1 MTSDLVRAAV
11 RRFEGARALREE
23 DALAVEEPMEIRL
36 VFRGT
41 KRPSVQRL
49 AVTMRTPGN
58 DFELAAGF
66 LFTEG
71 VVRNPDDL
79 DHLAYSPDCPS
90 EEARNLV
97 DVHLQPGVSVD
108 LPRVRRAFTAT
119 SSCGL
124 CGKASLDAVRARGL
138 PLLPNGRP
146 RMSPEDLPRLPDR
159 LRTTQAVFQ
168 ATGGIH
174 AAGLFDARGRLLS
187 SREDIGRHNAVDK
200 VLGREFLEG
209 RVPLSDRVL
218 VVSGRAGFEIVQK
231 AAVAGVP
238 FVVAVGAPS
247 SLAVELAK
255 EVGMTLVGFAR
266 GTSFN
271 VYAGEGRVCPRSHS
285 RRVPRARPAAV
296 LK

>member
-1 MTSDLVRAAV
+1 
-11 RRFEGARALREE
+11 
-23 DALAVEEPMEIRL
+23 MEIRL
-36 VFRGT
+36 VLPRA
-41 KRPSVQRL
+41 KRPSVERL
-49 AVTMRTPGN
+49 AITMRTPGN

-71 VVRNPDDL
+71 VVRNPEDV

-90 EEARNLV
+90 EDARNLV
-97 DVHLQPGVSVD
+97 DVHLRPGVSVD
-108 LPRVRRAFTAT
+108 LPRVRRAFTTT

-124 CGKASLDAVRARGL
+124 CGKTSLDAVRARGL
-138 PLLPNGRP
+138 PFLPDGRP
-146 RMSPEDLPRLPDR
+146 RISPGALPRLPDR
-159 LRTTQAVFQ
+159 LRTNQAVFQ
-168 ATGGIH
+168 ATGGLH

-187 SREDIGRHNAVDK
+187 SREDVGRHNAVDK

-209 RVPLSDRVL
+209 RVPLSERIL

-231 AAVAGVP
+231 AAVAGIP

-255 EVGMTLVGFAR
+255 EVGMSLVGFAR

-271 VYAGEGRVCPRSHS
+271 VYSGEGRIRPRSDP
-285 RRVPRARPAAV
+285 RRVARARPAAV